1 MTIKAIIEM
10 MDKLGFSN
18 TAKHRVS
25 YDLLESSMYIP
36 VDREGSSLSKVLD
49 MVNIE
54 EILKS
59 TPLDS
64 YERISP
70 PILSGIVNK
79 FAKYQLHITE
89 LTIVLKQNVW
99 LVRISHPSN

>member
-25 YDLLESSMYIP
+25 YDLLESSM
-36 VDREGSSLSKVLD
+36 L
-49 MVNIE
+49 
-54 EILKS
+54 
-59 TPLDS
+59 
-64 YERISP
+64 
-70 PILSGIVNK
+70 
-79 FAKYQLHITE
+79 TE

>member
-36 VDREGSSLSKVLD
+36 VDREGSPLSKVQ
-49 MVNIE
+49 
-54 EILKS
+54 
-59 TPLDS
+59 T
-64 YERISP
+64 
-70 PILSGIVNK
+70 
-79 FAKYQLHITE
+79 YQI
-89 LTIVLKQNVW
+89 
-99 LVRISHPSN
+99 

>member
-36 VDREGSSLSKVLD
+36 VEAFPD
-49 MVNIE
+49 NIRCVQYK
-54 EILKS
+54 EIVDYNS
-59 TPLDS
+59 ET
-64 YERISP
+64 Y
-70 PILSGIVNK
+70 IL
-79 FAKYQLHITE
+79 E
-89 LTIVLKQNVW
+89 
-99 LVRISHPSN
+99 